1 MTQLPFVPMKIP
13 PRLDRNLL
21 TKILGVGCTG
31 VDDMNVLW
39 MGYESYDGYVV
50 VWTQRRQR
58 EEDKM
63 NMDDPMS

>member
-1 MTQLPFVPMKIP
+1 MKIP
-13 PRLDRNLL
+13 PRLDRKLL

-31 VDDMNVLW
+31 VDDVNVLR
-39 MGYESYDGYVV
+39 MGYDGYVV